1 MKYETNLKRFN
12 LFILKN
18 IKKNYFD
25 VFLIKNTLTKT
36 PCTVLLN
43 MYLGVVWGYDVIC
56 VSWFFWIF
64 FCLKL
69 IFSYVFF
76 IVLMCWCQKYF
87 FKIKNIILI
96 YLWEKN
102 TLKKNRCHTL
112 KHSLRFFF

>member
-18 IKKNYFD
+18 IKKKYFD

-64 FCLKL
+64 F
-69 IFSYVFF
+69 V
-76 IVLMCWCQKYF
+76 
-87 FKIKNIILI
+87 
-96 YLWEKN
+96 
-102 TLKKNRCHTL
+102 
-112 KHSLRFFF
+112 